1 MDNSLSVNFACEFVE
16 SGKTAANVCNAEN
29 TTMDC
34 VEEFCLSVYLVLMSA
49 GLHVGGRKL
58 RSAFSGLAMAL
69 ALSDSLLA
77 SSISLPQNTAVIYL
91 RLSPSRG
98 NPHEQIEL
106 VRQHLIA
113 LNASSTLLHSLLASV
128 HIASPIPSIFI
139 FAISSSDHPTDSSR
153 KIQDL
158 RFDYMTGV
166 SLFA

>member
-1 MDNSLSVNFACEFVE
+1 MSVSFACEIIE

-29 TTMDC
+29 TAMDC
-34 VEEFCLSVYLVLMSA
+34 VEEFCLGVYLVLMSA

-58 RSAFSGLAMAL
+58 GSAFSGPTMAL
-69 ALSDSLLA
+69 TLSDSLLA

-98 NPHEQIEL
+98 KPLEQIEL
-106 VRQHLIA
+106 VRQHLLA

-128 HIASPIPSIFI
+128 HIASPIPSIYI
-139 FAISSSDHPTDSSR
+139 FAISSSDNPTDSSS

-158 RFDYMTGV
+158 RFDYMTGT
-166 SLFA
+166 SLLA